1 MKEVAG
7 KSLYCPEMNNTY
19 GVIQYFCRD
28 AGYSP
33 VHGNRIQHSH
43 RNFIKIFK
51 RPEKG
56 QAHEKAEGY

>member
-33 VHGNRIQHSH
+33 VHGNRIQHSYRDFLKVH
-43 RNFIKIFK
+43 K
-51 RPEKG
+51 RTEK
-56 QAHEKAEGY
+56 E